1 MRRIRI
7 SVIAGLIAVVAATA
21 FGAPA
26 SARDWSSSFPS
37 GADVMPALG
46 QYSPAPGIDAGPAP
60 TGGWYPCSA
69 FTAPSAKTVVIAS
82 YASTSKT
89 EKTLEVRSYV
99 YASNAKAKQAFSVIQ
114 KKLSTCD
121 GRQELTSS
129 DSGPNTMRKTTTTGT
144 VPEIEVTGVTAL
156 YIYGRAVPI
165 SGVGKPAR
173 DSAGSY
179 SVIVL
184 VGDTIMMT
192 NAGQVGKP
200 GYTAD
205 QKAAVIEFASA
216 AETSW
221 TDAGN

>member
-1 MRRIRI
+1 MGRIRN
-7 SVIAGLIAVVAATA
+7 SVTAGLVAVVAATA
-21 FGAPA
+21 FGAQA
-26 SARDWSSSFPS
+26 SAKDWASSFPS

-46 QYSPAPGIDAGPAP
+46 KYDAAPGIDAGPAP
-60 TGGWYPCSA
+60 KGGWFPCAA

-82 YASTSKT
+82 YAPTSKT

-99 YASNAKAKQAFSVIQ
+99 YASNAKAKQAFTVIQ

-121 GRQELTSS
+121 GREDLTFS

-144 VPEIEVTGVTAL
+144 VPEIEITGVTSL
-156 YIYGRAVPI
+156 YIYGRTVPI
-165 SGVGKPAR
+165 PGVGKPSR

-184 VGDTIMMT
+184 VNDTIMMT
-192 NAGQVGKP
+192 NAAQVGKA

-205 QKAAVIEFASA
+205 QRAAVMEFASA
-216 AETSW
+216 AETTW
-221 TDAGN
+221 VNAGN